1 VNPDNPVVSLS
12 KVHWSRL
19 NSYRVWKPLGLLV
32 VARLTPPEWEV
43 FPIDENLHHPGYGSL
58 PKPDLVGI
66 MAFTSQATRTYEAK
80 SVWKQVLED
89 ARTHAPQRVYRG
101 GISSMAE
108 IPPARHDLPRGRYYF
123 SALQTTRGC
132 PLNCSFCG
140 VTVLNGGTFR
150 HRPGADV
157 VAEPWMIQ
165 EKVMLFV
172 DDNLSNH
179 LLERRIHASRVHTP
193 NSRDVSAAEP
203 GV

>member
-43 FPIDENLHHPGYGSL
+43 VPIDENLHHPGYGSL

-66 MAFTSQATRTYEAK
+66 TSF
-80 SVWKQVLED
+80 LED

-150 HRPGADV
+150 HRPVADV
-157 VAEPWMIQ
+157 VAEPRMIQ

-179 LLERRIHASRVHTP
+179 LLERRIHASRVHSP